1 MSFFRL
7 KKVLITGGLGFIG
20 SNLARRLTALGA
32 DVTIVDS
39 MIPGYGGNLFNIAG
53 IRDKV
58 NVNISDIR
66 DPHSMKYL
74 VQGQDYIFNLAGQV
88 SHIDSMVDPI
98 TDLDINCRAQLS
110 LLEACRHN
118 NPRTK
123 ILYAGTRQVYGK
135 PRYLPVD
142 EEHPIAPADVNGINK
157 IAAEWYHALF
167 YKVYGLRT
175 SCLRLTNVYGPR
187 QLLKHNRQGFIGW
200 FIRQA
205 IDGEEIQL
213 FGTGQQLRDLNFVED
228 VIDAFLVAAEKE
240 EADGQVFGL
249 GHPEPVSLLQ
259 LAQLLLD
266 ITGRGSYRLVPFPP
280 DRAKIDIGDVYGDYS
295 KIQKT
300 LGWEP
305 KVGLREGLSLTVEHY
320 RQFRRHYWA

>member
-53 IRDKV
+53 IRDRV

-74 VQGQDYIFNLAGQV
+74 VQRQDYIFNLAGQV
-88 SHIDSMVDPI
+88 SHIDSMADPI

-123 ILYAGTRQVYGK
+123 IVYAGTRQVYGRPK
-135 PRYLPVD
+135 YLPVD
-142 EEHPIAPADVNGINK
+142 EQHPIAPTDVNGINK
-157 IAAEWYHALF
+157 IVAEWYHTLF

-259 LAQLLLD
+259 LAQLLLE

-280 DRAKIDIGDVYGDYS
+280 ERAKIDIGDVYGDYS

-305 KVGLREGLSLTVEHY
+305 KVGLREGLSLTVEY
-320 RQFRRHYWA
+320 YKRFKRDYWA